1 LQYDLLALLDDLS
14 NNNSFI
20 IKSQDSLDLSD
31 NENFVPDYDNENEDD
46 QEVLSNRQF
55 TLEYIQK
62 VVNFARPGISFA
74 TVQH

>member
-1 LQYDLLALLDDLS
+1 MQYDLLALLDDLS